1 MGDFLCVKVDR
12 HTKTKK
18 TQYCNLELFR
28 LRDKDCPVQV
38 IEIKGV
44 STRTPSSRMTAD
56 DGC

>member
-44 STRTPSSRMTAD
+44 FMSIYPW
-56 DGC
+56 